1 MLDEFEM
8 KDLSLMKYFLGIQ
21 VKQAKGKKSFFFFFG
36 QEKYIEDLLKKF
48 YMFKCKPTPSLMGLN
63 ENLKHDKK

>member
-8 KDLSLMKYFLGIQ
+8 KNLSLMKYFLSTQ
-21 VKQAKGKKSFFFFFG
+21 VKQAKGKKIFFFFG
-36 QEKYIEDLLKKF
+36 QEKYIEDLLNKF

>member
-1 MLDEFEM
+1 MLDDFEL
-8 KDLSLMKYFLGIQ
+8 KDLSLMKYFPGIQ
-21 VKQAKGKKSFFFFFG
+21 VKQAKGKKSFFVFG

-48 YMFKCKPTPSLMGLN
+48 YMFKCKSTPSLMGLN